1 MQLTCSFCNRQFSRR
16 EHLTRHLRSHVNE
29 RSYECGSCGNRFN
42 RCDLLNRHRK
52 QNCSTVTRDRRV
64 KQPQTRNR
72 SACDQCA
79 KAKVRCSPSDPCSRC
94 QRKNIPCVRKSG
106 DSLTDSIDTD
116 DMVPGTPPH
125 TRTDSVPELECQ
137 QDNQGAMAP
146 SVSLCALPQTLLGTG
161 NGGTEASPREIHA
174 AQDPYHVVLDW
185 PFESCTPPQ
194 GLSMDFLDLSTFPV
208 NGQQVD
214 MGNISEP
221 HLSTAGEDIFANDSL
236 VYVETPSSPELP
248 DRPHSWHKYSSSGMV
263 QMDLWSIRR
272 PLGPMEPGDTPRRA
286 EDTSDGPQ
294 GLPKSMLNLLT
305 LEDILEMEDYGH
317 VAGVRQ
323 EQVEQLASF
332 MATGRD
338 QRTSACPPNCDA
350 LLRNTKIINS
360 FVQLYFEH
368 FHQTFP
374 ILHRATFNVS
384 EEPPLLMLAVAT
396 IGGRFSK
403 IPQAHRLSTVMGDI
417 LRKTVENVLEE
428 NIDQTIQISFAQA
441 AVLNQIQTAYH
452 GSRRLALKAQF
463 QRAMLVTVCR
473 GINSKIRYEDTLCET
488 SDATPRNLET
498 FRWLDRERS
507 RRLTYGIWLVDLQF
521 SLNAS
526 VPPMMSLDDVEPYLP
541 CHETEWDL
549 SMAELSEILKDCKGD
564 AMRPVRLKDA
574 LETLRMAGTLP
585 SRNIGLFARY
595 ITMTAV
601 FYQWH
606 TVTSVDRC
614 ILQSADDPAGQG
626 GLDGCFGSEMLA
638 NGGAEIPLKAVVPA
652 VHRSRWRRAAFEAMK
667 SICENTTAWPEGSSS
682 LLQKLRHHISILLL
696 VPLQPMCDF
705 IGWMGTE
712 GGIAKAREG
721 LCDWIRTDTQ
731 NARRAVMHAIAL
743 FSLVRKRKSTAH
755 SENHHLFLGFLTIW
769 TFFSLDP
776 VARPRPVAEE
786 VVSTAPACN
795 IDWDGH
801 VDLDA
806 QERWISAPGH
816 PSLRIVGV
824 GSLEEPSGLHRILV
838 ETHRLFLSDR
848 AWGISRLFAGVLEGL
863 VSQGAAI
870 GVV

>member
-16 EHLTRHLRSHVNE
+16 EHLTRHQRSHVNE
-29 RSYECGSCGNRFN
+29 RSYVCGSCGKSFN

-52 QNCSTVTRDRRV
+52 LNCSTVTRDRRV

-72 SACDQCA
+72 SACDHCA
-79 KAKVRCSPSDPCSRC
+79 KAKLRCSPSDPCSRC
-94 QRKNIPCVRKSG
+94 QKKNIPCVRKSG
-106 DSLTDSIDTD
+106 NRLTDSIDTD
-116 DMVPGTPPH
+116 DMGPERPPH
-125 TRTDSVPELECQ
+125 TRTDSIPKFGCQ
-137 QDNQGAMAP
+137 QDAQAAMAP
-146 SVSLCALPQTLLGTG
+146 NVSLCAMPQIPLGT
-161 NGGTEASPREIHA
+161 ASPREIHA
-174 AQDPYHVVLDW
+174 AQDPYNVVLDW

-214 MGNISEP
+214 VGNISEP
-221 HLSTAGEDIFANDSL
+221 HLSTAGQVDQDIFANDSL
-236 VYVETPSSPELP
+236 VYVETSSSPELP
-248 DRPHSWHKYSSSGMV
+248 DRPHSWHKYSCSGMV
-263 QMDLWSIRR
+263 QMDLWS
-272 PLGPMEPGDTPRRA
+272 DTPRRA

-294 GLPKSMLNLLT
+294 GLPKSMLKLLS
-305 LEDILEMEDYGH
+305 LDDIIAMEDYGH

-332 MATGRD
+332 IATGLD
-338 QRTSACPPNCDA
+338 QRTSACPPTCEP

-360 FVQLYFEH
+360 FIQLYFEH

-374 ILHRATFNVS
+374 ILHRATFNMS

-488 SDATPRNLET
+488 SDATPRSLET
-498 FRWLDRERS
+498 FRWLDRELS

-526 VPPMMSLDDVEPYLP
+526 VPPMMSLDDVEPFLP
-541 CHETEWDL
+541 CHETQWDL
-549 SMAELSEILKDCKGD
+549 SMPDLSTVLKDCQGN

-574 LETLRMAGTLP
+574 LETLRMVGTLP
-585 SRNIGLFARY
+585 SPNIGFFARC
-595 ITMTAV
+595 ITMTAI

-614 ILQSADDPAGQG
+614 IFQSADDHAGQG
-626 GLDGCFGSEMLA
+626 GLDACFGSEMLA
-638 NGGAEIPLKAVVPA
+638 NGGAAIALKAVVPA
-652 VHRSRWRRAAFEAMK
+652 VHGSRWRRAAFEAIK

-682 LLQKLRHHISILLL
+682 LLLKLRHHISILLL

-712 GGIAKAREG
+712 GSIAKAREG

-786 VVSTAPACN
+786 VVCTTPTCS
-795 IDWDGH
+795 IDWDGY
-801 VDLDA
+801 VELDA

-824 GSLEEPSGLHRILV
+824 GCLDEPNGLHRILV

-848 AWGISRLFAGVLEGL
+848 MWGISRLFAGVLEGL

-870 GVV
+870 CVA

>member
-16 EHLTRHLRSHVNE
+16 EHLTRHQRSHVNE
-29 RSYECGSCGNRFN
+29 RSYVCGSCGKRFN

-52 QNCSTVTRDRRV
+52 LNCSTVTRVRRV
-64 KQPQTRNR
+64 QQPQTRNR
-72 SACDQCA
+72 SACDHCA
-79 KAKVRCSPSDPCSRC
+79 KAKLRCSPSDPCSRC
-94 QRKNIPCVRKSG
+94 QKKNIPCVRKSG

-116 DMVPGTPPH
+116 DMGPARPPH
-125 TRTDSVPELECQ
+125 TRTDSIPEFGCQ
-137 QDNQGAMAP
+137 QDAQAAMAP
-146 SVSLCALPQTLLGTG
+146 NLSLCAIPQIPLGT
-161 NGGTEASPREIHA
+161 
-174 AQDPYHVVLDW
+174 
-185 PFESCTPPQ
+185 
-194 GLSMDFLDLSTFPV
+194 GLSMDFLDLSAFPV

-214 MGNISEP
+214 VGNISEP
-221 HLSTAGEDIFANDSL
+221 HLSTAGEDIFDNDSL
-236 VYVETPSSPELP
+236 VYVETPSIPERP
-248 DRPHSWHKYSSSGMV
+248 DHPHSWHKYSSSGMV

-272 PLGPMEPGDTPRRA
+272 PRGPMEPGDTPRTA

-294 GLPKSMLNLLT
+294 GLPKSMLNLLS
-305 LEDILEMEDYGH
+305 LDDILEMEDYGH
-317 VAGVRQ
+317 VAGVRR
-323 EQVEQLASF
+323 EQVDQLASF
-332 MATGRD
+332 MGTGRD
-338 QRTSACPPNCDA
+338 QRTSACPPHCEA

-473 GINSKIRYEDTLCET
+473 GINSKIRYEDTLCES
-488 SDATPRNLET
+488 SDATPRNLKT
-498 FRWLDRERS
+498 LRWLDRELG

-521 SLNAS
+521 SLNSS

-549 SMAELSEILKDCKGD
+549 NMADLSEIMKDCQGD
-564 AMRPVRLKDA
+564 AMQPVRLKDT
-574 LETLRMAGTLP
+574 LETLRTAGTLP
-585 SRNIGLFARY
+585 SPNIGLFARC
-595 ITMTAV
+595 ITMTAI
-601 FYQWH
+601 FYQWN

-614 ILQSADDPAGQG
+614 ILQSADDHAGQS
-626 GLDGCFGSEMLA
+626 GLDACFGSEMLG
-638 NGGAEIPLKAVVPA
+638 NGGAAIPLKPVVPA
-652 VHRSRWRRAAFEAMK
+652 AHRSRWRRAAFEAIK

-682 LLQKLRHHISILLL
+682 LLLKLRHHIPILLL

-712 GGIAKAREG
+712 GSIAKAREG
-721 LCDWIRTDTQ
+721 LCDWIRADTQ

-776 VARPRPVAEE
+776 VARPGPVAEE
-786 VVSTAPACN
+786 AVCTSPACSV
-795 IDWDGH
+795 DWDGH

-824 GSLEEPSGLHRILV
+824 GCLDEPSGLHRILV

-848 AWGISRLFAGVLEGL
+848 MWGISRLFAGVLEGL
-863 VSQGAAI
+863 VSQGAAV
-870 GVV
+870 GVA

>member
-16 EHLTRHLRSHVNE
+16 EHLTRHRRSHVNE
-29 RSYECGSCGNRFN
+29 RSYECGSCGKRFN

-52 QNCSTVTRDRRV
+52 LNCSTVTRDRRV

-72 SACDQCA
+72 SACAHCA
-79 KAKVRCSPSDPCSRC
+79 KAKLRCSPSDPCSRC
-94 QRKNIPCVRKSG
+94 QKKNIPCVRKSG

-116 DMVPGTPPH
+116 DMVPERPLH
-125 TRTDSVPELECQ
+125 TRTNSIPEFECQ
-137 QDNQGAMAP
+137 QDAQGAMAP
-146 SVSLCALPQTLLGTG
+146 
-161 NGGTEASPREIHA
+161 N
-174 AQDPYHVVLDW
+174 AQDAYNPMFDWVLQ
-185 PFESCTPPQ
+185 SYTPPQ
-194 GLSMDFLDLSTFPV
+194 GLSMDFLDLSNFPV
-208 NGQQVD
+208 NEQQVYAA
-214 MGNISEP
+214 NIPEP
-221 HLSTAGEDIFANDSL
+221 YRSTAGQVDEDVVANDSV

-263 QMDLWSIRR
+263 QMDLWSICR
-272 PLGPMEPGDTPRRA
+272 PLGPIEPGDTPSRA
-286 EDTSDGPQ
+286 EDTSDSPQ
-294 GLPKSMLNLLT
+294 GLPKSMLSLLS
-305 LEDILEMEDYGH
+305 LDDILEMEDYGH

-332 MATGRD
+332 MASGRD
-338 QRTSACPPNCDA
+338 QRTSACPPTCEP

-360 FVQLYFEH
+360 FIQLYFEH

-417 LRKTVENVLEE
+417 LRKTVEHVLEE
-428 NIDQTIQISFAQA
+428 NINQTIQISFAQA

-488 SDATPRNLET
+488 SDVTPRNLET
-498 FRWLDRERS
+498 FRWLDGELS
-507 RRLTYGIWLVDLQF
+507 RRLTYGIWLVDFQF

-526 VPPMMSLDDVEPYLP
+526 VPPMMSLDDVEPFLP
-541 CHETEWDL
+541 CHETQWDL
-549 SMAELSEILKDCKGD
+549 SMPDLSEILKDCQGD
-564 AMRPVRLKDA
+564 AMRPVRLKEA

-585 SRNIGLFARY
+585 SPNIGLFARC
-595 ITMTAV
+595 ITMTAI

-614 ILQSADDPAGQG
+614 ILQSADDHAGQG
-626 GLDGCFGSEMLA
+626 GLDACFGSEMLA
-638 NGGAEIPLKAVVPA
+638 NGGAAIALKAVVPA
-652 VHRSRWRRAAFEAMK
+652 VLRSRWRSAAFEAIK
-667 SICENTTAWPEGSSS
+667 SICETTTTWPEGSSS
-682 LLQKLRHHISILLL
+682 LLLKLRHHISILLL

-712 GGIAKAREG
+712 GSIAKAREG
-721 LCDWIRTDTQ
+721 LCDWIRADTQ

-786 VVSTAPACN
+786 VVCTAPACN

-848 AWGISRLFAGVLEGL
+848 TWGISRLFAGVLEGL

-870 GVV
+870 GVA